1 MPKTV
6 YIIYIYG
13 NRNNVVVEIGVR
25 EKRLPQKQAN
35 EQTDKQ
41 NKSATT
47 TKDKK
52 EREQNKEKAY
62 RNNVVVDYCGY
73 VLGIYIYIY
82 IYIIAYM
89 IDFMIVYK
97 IDTA

>member
-41 NKSATT
+41 NKSAAS

-82 IYIIAYM
+82 I
-89 IDFMIVYK
+89 
-97 IDTA
+97 

>member
-1 MPKTV
+1 MPKTI

-25 EKRLPQKQAN
+25 EERLPQKQAN

-47 TKDKK
+47 TKDK
-52 EREQNKEKAY
+52 REGAE
-62 RNNVVVDYCGY
+62 
-73 VLGIYIYIY
+73 
-82 IYIIAYM
+82 
-89 IDFMIVYK
+89 
-97 IDTA
+97 